1 MRNIEPNFNQKS
13 LFAHLL
19 NKELENSKS
28 TLASNIVDKIL
39 HMETLGWHID
49 DNVVQTIDIIIDESY
64 LNMRTQLHELI
75 TEVQ

>member
-1 MRNIEPNFNQKS
+1 MRNIESNFNPKS

-19 NKELENSKS
+19 NTELEKSKS

-39 HMETLGWHID
+39 LMESFGWYID
-49 DNVVQTIDIIIDESY
+49 DNVANKIDSIIDESY

-75 TEVQ
+75 TEIQ

>member
-1 MRNIEPNFNQKS
+1 MRNIESNFNQNS

-19 NKELENSKS
+19 NTELENTKS

-39 HMETLGWHID
+39 HMETLGWYIEE
-49 DNVVQTIDIIIDESY
+49 NIVQTIDIIIDKSY

-75 TEVQ
+75 TEIQ